1 MNFAICEDNEKERNI
16 LVDLLH
22 KYFEERK
29 LPLPEIYEYENA
41 ETMLEAKQGFSI
53 LFLDVELE
61 GISGLSAGERLR
73 KMNNRIIIFVVTS
86 HDDYLDDAFDL
97 HAFRYMT
104 KPVNEARL
112 FRSLDIAMELYKS
125 LSKTISLETK
135 DGKVVNLL
143 SSDII
148 MVEALSRKVTFYTT
162 DGDYQAAKS
171 VCFVAGDGRGK
182 FRLPQKDE
190 DLLALCFLLLMPHP
204 GATGGA
210 AAPQRLCARRG
221 RRRTAARP
229 VPSDSWRRASGP
241 TQPASSAAGRHS
253 AAAWPKS
260 SYTDTSCSPCSSSRR
275 WE

>member
-148 MVEALSRKVTFYTT
+148 MVEALSRKVTFYTHRSFIVNFRHIT
-162 DGDYQAAKS
+162 RFDDLNVWLGRDDAYHAYLAK
-171 VCFVAGDGRGK
+171 R
-182 FRLPQKDE
+182 R
-190 DLLALCFLLLMPHP
+190 HP
-204 GATGGA
+204 GFK
-210 AAPQRLCARRG
+210 
-221 RRRTAARP
+221 
-229 VPSDSWRRASGP
+229 RAYMLYL
-241 TQPASSAAGRHS
+241 A
-253 AAAWPKS
+253 
-260 SYTDTSCSPCSSSRR
+260 DI
-275 WE
+275 

>member
-171 VCFVAGDGRGK
+171 INYYAKLMTDIPFYRTHRSFIVNFRHITRFDDLNVWLGR
-182 FRLPQKDE
+182 D
-190 DLLALCFLLLMPHP
+190 DAYHAYLAKRRHP
-204 GATGGA
+204 GFK
-210 AAPQRLCARRG
+210 
-221 RRRTAARP
+221 
-229 VPSDSWRRASGP
+229 RAYMLYL
-241 TQPASSAAGRHS
+241 A
-253 AAAWPKS
+253 
-260 SYTDTSCSPCSSSRR
+260 DI
-275 WE
+275 